1 MTTPQPERQEIT
13 DLDALRLLAHPLRYR
28 IARALRDGPATSTTL
43 GRALGLSSGLA
54 SYHLRQLAQ
63 HGFIEEAPELAKGR
77 ERWWRAIKTD
87 RRFPP
92 RSAQTT
98 EMRAVFDEMT
108 RLDLAADLEQLAR
121 LRIEGT
127 DLPGD
132 WADAVP
138 FSHSE
143 INVTFDELL
152 EFFEEYI
159 ALLYRYKRASEDTPP
174 EARTVLTRF
183 FAYPEPSEP
192 APERAPKAAPE
203 TPSAQ
208 DEPPT
213 NT

>member
-1 MTTPQPERQEIT
+1 MTTSQPPERQEIT

-28 IARALRDGPATSTTL
+28 IARALRDGPATSTSL

-54 SYHLRQLAQ
+54 SYHLRQLAE

-77 ERWWRAIKTD
+77 ERWWRVIKTD
-87 RRFPP
+87 RRFPM
-92 RSAQTT
+92 RSEQTT

-127 DLPGD
+127 DLPD
-132 WADAVP
+132 EWADAVP

-143 INVTFDELL
+143 IKVTFDELL

-159 ALLYRYKRASEDTPP
+159 KLLYRYKRSPEDTPP

-183 FAYPEPSEP
+183 FAFPEPAEP
-192 APERAPKAAPE
+192 AEPA
-203 TPSAQ
+203 
-208 DEPPT
+208 EPPSQSPEPPPARA
-213 NT
+213 